1 MKQNKATQLGVSNY
15 GPQGLERVYKMFDT
29 KSEGTVKIV
38 TNQIQSS
45 LLAQGMLESG
55 VVDMCKDLGMTPL
68 AYSPLALG
76 LLTDKYNEVVTLT
89 NTISTSI

>member
-15 GPQGLERVYKMFDT
+15 GPQGLERVYKMFES

-38 TNQIQSS
+38 SNQIQSS

-55 VVDMCKDLGMTPL
+55 VVDMCKDLGVAPL

-76 LLTDKYNEVVTLT
+76 LLTDKYNEV
-89 NTISTSI
+89 NSRCNI